1 MMSGDTAGKGLRI
14 VAFHNLPPIYQ
25 MVARWAEGAGH
36 TIALVVTTP
45 GPSTRRTT
53 GYKEI
58 AASAPPK
65 HDVLVTTRLRKVA
78 LPLIAALE
86 PDLILSATFPYRL
99 PPELLRIPRL
109 GAINV
114 HPTPLPA
121 YRGPNP
127 LRVFYD
133 GATIGV
139 TAHRMDDEFDTGP
152 ILSQHTAPFPEDATQ
167 EQLRNIWVPLIM
179 ATLAEGVARMIAG
192 DPGRPQ
198 DHTLSSYAPE
208 FTEEDYWLD
217 WDLPMR
223 VVQRRASALS
233 FFGPRVKAVIA
244 GQPYRVLRVDPLVGS
259 TPTAAPGTVLDRA
272 DGGMTIAVADGAVRV
287 VSEPLEGAA
296 GQGAA
301 G

>member
-1 MMSGDTAGKGLRI
+1 MSGEPAGSGLRI

-45 GPSTRRTT
+45 GPSTRRSG

-58 AASAPPK
+58 AANGPPK
-65 HDVLVTTRLRKVA
+65 HDVLVTTRLRRVA
-78 LPLIAALE
+78 LPLIAALA

-109 GAINV
+109 GAINL

-127 LRVFYD
+127 ARVFYD
-133 GATIGV
+133 GATIGA
-139 TAHRMDDEFDTGP
+139 TAHRMDEDFDTGP
-152 ILSQHTAPFPEDATQ
+152 ILSQHTAPFPEDATP
-167 EQLRNIWVPLIM
+167 EQLRNTWIPMIR
-179 ATLAEGVARMIAG
+179 ATLAEGVARMVAG

-198 DHTLSSYAPE
+198 DHTLASYAAE
-208 FTEEDYWLD
+208 FTEDEYWLD
-217 WDLPMR
+217 WGLSMR
-223 VVQRRASALS
+223 VLQRRASALS
-233 FFGPRVKAVIA
+233 FFGPRVKALIA
-244 GQPYRVLRVDPLVGS
+244 GEPRRILRLDPLPGS
-259 TPTAAPGTVLDRA
+259 APTGAPGTVLDRA
-272 DGGMTIAVADGAVRV
+272 EGGMTVAVADGAVRV
-287 VSEPLEGAA
+287 VSEPLEAEA

>member
-1 MMSGDTAGKGLRI
+1 
-14 VAFHNLPPIYQ
+14 

-45 GPSTRRTT
+45 GPSTRRSG

-58 AASAPPK
+58 AANGPPK
-65 HDVLVTTRLRKVA
+65 HDVLVTTRLRRVA

-86 PDLILSATFPYRL
+86 SDLILSATFPYRL

-109 GAINV
+109 GAINL

-127 LRVFYD
+127 ARVFYD
-133 GATIGV
+133 GATIGA
-139 TAHRMDDEFDTGP
+139 TAHRMDEDFDTGP
-152 ILSQHTAPFPEDATQ
+152 ILSQHTAPFPEDATP
-167 EQLRNIWVPLIM
+167 ELLRNTWIPMIR
-179 ATLAEGVARMIAG
+179 ATLAEGVARMVAG

-198 DHTLSSYAPE
+198 DHTLASYAAE
-208 FTEEDYWLD
+208 FTEEEYWLD

-223 VVQRRASALS
+223 VLQRRASALS

-244 GQPYRVLRVDPLVGS
+244 GEPRRILRLDPLPGS
-259 TPTAAPGTVLDRA
+259 APTAAPGTVLDRA
-272 DGGMTIAVADGAVRV
+272 DAGMTVAVADGAVRV
-287 VSEPLEGAA
+287 VSEPLEAEA

-301 G
+301 GI